1 MASSGYGDVRR
12 VLGDRQPQ
20 GWIAQNFPTPQPEI
34 PRVHGDRLYDFLSGQ
49 LTNWESQVAIEAREY
64 HLGPNGAAV
73 LRWAQDIRRHSASVR
88 RILVRY
94 AEARE
99 ANSPELP
106 LLRGVLADIAA
117 SFSRHPDW
125 REDWGEPRDT

>member
-1 MASSGYGDVRR
+1 MTSRGIGDVRR
-12 VLGDRQPQ
+12 VLSDRQPQ
-20 GWIAQNFPTPQPEI
+20 GWIAQNFPAPQPPI
-34 PRVHGDRLYDFLSGQ
+34 PRVDDDRLYAFVSGR
-49 LTNWESQVAIEAREY
+49 LTTWENQVAIEAREY
-64 HLGPNGAAV
+64 HLGSNGAAV
-73 LRWAQDIRRHSASVR
+73 LRWAHDIHLHCAAVR

-106 LLRGVLADIAA
+106 LLRGVLADIAT

-125 REDWGEPRDT
+125 REDWG